1 MTNVQVSSDLVQDIT
16 VLDAL
21 DALGLAENSLTIQ
34 NVSTPHLNYLQ
45 SIDSGAG
52 ESVETGTTEFDSNQD
67 FRFPAPSALD
77 FSLPTTRISLAWTA
91 GREIIGQRIF
101 SNTVLL
107 GAQGN
112 HTDEEDH
119 EDLFP
124 ISNGE
129 VLTAE
134 GITTNNTTPTST
146 LSFSTF
152 DFNNVFKLHSNPNA
166 KHTIYL
172 DFDGHTTVNTSWNSV
187 THPTIISPA
196 FDTDGNTAS
205 FSVGELQ
212 TILGIW
218 QRVTEDFAPFEVNVT
233 TESPSIEDLQKSGI
247 GDTRWGIRSLMTQN
261 INLANNTAVFGS
273 IGGVAYLNSFNASN
287 DLPVF
292 SFNKGENNAA
302 MTASHEV
309 GHSLGLNHD
318 GQVDSNP
325 LDTINDAKSYHS
337 GFGDGDTSWGSI
349 LGAPFGKNLTQWSKG
364 DYQYANNQEDD
375 LAIITTRNGFGYR
388 LDDYGNTISTATSL
402 IADNNGKISAFGM
415 IERNTDKDVFAFT
428 TATGNI
434 SLNITAASRSYIS
447 DSAGNYDVKYLD
459 ARGSNIDLWA
469 GIYNSNGIL
478 VAESNPVDLLS
489 ASFTNFYLTA
499 GSYYLQ
505 IDGVGKT
512 GINGYSDYGSLGQ
525 YTIDGLLVN
534 NVTNTAP
541 VLTQALADVTAIED
555 SVFTWSLPANTFTDS
570 DAGDVLSYSAK
581 LADGSALPTWLT
593 FDIATQTLS
602 GTPTN
607 NQVGSIDIKI
617 IATDA
622 AGAIAEDIFSIAVQ
636 NTNDA
641 PILVTGLSDQ
651 VVNANAILNFTLPVG
666 AFADADAGD
675 ILNYSATLANG
686 GSLPSWLSFNSTTKT
701 FSGQPVFGNL
711 GLIDIKVLASDLSG
725 AQASDNFTILVKS
738 GLNDIK
744 GSEADN
750 QLSGSTKADYI
761 QGFGGNDFL
770 YGLGGSDY
778 LDGGTGN
785 DYLEGAAGAD
795 TLVGGAGDDTYYLID
810 NDVIIELADGG
821 IDLVLSGINYTLGN
835 NLENLTLRSNAAGT
849 GNDSDNRITAG
860 SGKNT
865 LFGGAGNDYL
875 SGGNGNDTMNGGAGV
890 DTFVLNAPLVG
901 VDTLSD
907 FTTGI
912 DKISIS
918 AGLYGGGLV
927 AGNALASN
935 QLLIGTGSRATNA
948 DQRFIYKNTTGELFF
963 DGDGSLAGLAAQKIA
978 VFSNFSSLSTADFLV
993 V

>member
-1 MTNVQVSSDLVQDIT
+1 MTNAQVNSALVQEIT
-16 VLDAL
+16 AL
-21 DALGLAENSLTIQ
+21 DALGLTEDSLTIL
-34 NVSTPHLNYLQ
+34 NVSIPHLNYLQ
-45 SIDSGAG
+45 SNDTSA
-52 ESVETGTTEFDSNQD
+52 TELNNNQD
-67 FRFPAPSALD
+67 FRFPAPLALD
-77 FSLPTTRISLAWTA
+77 FLSSTTNISLAWAA
-91 GREIIGQRIF
+91 GRKTIGQPTF
-101 SNTVLL
+101 SNAVLL
-107 GAQGN
+107 GTQDN
-112 HTDEEDH
+112 HTDDEDH

-124 ISNGE
+124 ISDGE
-129 VLTAE
+129 ALTAE
-134 GITTNNTTPTST
+134 GIITNNSNPDST
-146 LSFSTF
+146 LSFSSF
-152 DFNNVFKLHSNPNA
+152 DFNNAFKLHSNPNA

-196 FDTDGNTAS
+196 FDTDGNTSS

-233 TESPSIEDLQKSGI
+233 TEAPSIEDLRKSGT
-247 GDTRWGIRSLMTQN
+247 GDTRWGIRALMTQN
-261 INLANNTAVFGS
+261 TNLANNTAVFGG
-273 IGGVAYLNSFNASN
+273 IGGVAYLNSFNAST
-287 DLPVF
+287 DLPLF

-325 LDTINDAKSYHS
+325 LDTVNDSKSYHS
-337 GFGDGDTSWGSI
+337 GFGSGDTSWGSI
-349 LGAPFGKNLTQWSKG
+349 IGAPFNKSLTQWSKG
-364 DYQYANNQEDD
+364 EYQYANNQEDD

-388 LDDYGNTISTATSL
+388 ADDYGNDTNTATSL
-402 IADNNGKISAFGM
+402 IADTSGKIRAFGI

-428 TATGNI
+428 TGTGNI
-434 SLNITAASRSYIS
+434 SLNIAAASRSYIS
-447 DSAGNYDVKYLD
+447 DSIGNYDVKYLD

-512 GINGYSDYGSLGQ
+512 GNDGYSDYGSLGQ
-525 YTIDGLLVN
+525 YAINGLLVN
-534 NVTNTAP
+534 STNTAP
-541 VLTQALADVTAIED
+541 VLAQALADVTAIED
-555 SVFTWSLPANTFTDS
+555 SVFTWSLPANTFTDG

-581 LADGSALPTWLT
+581 LADDSALPTWLT
-593 FDIATQTLS
+593 FDAATQTLS
-602 GTPTN
+602 GTPLN
-607 NQVGSIDIKI
+607 NQVGSINIKI
-617 IATDA
+617 IAIDA
-622 AGAIAEDIFSIAVQ
+622 AGSTVEDVFSIAVQ

-641 PILVTGLSDQ
+641 PILVTSMSDQ

-675 ILNYSATLANG
+675 VLSYAATLANG
-686 GSLPSWLSFNSTTKT
+686 GALPSWLSFNSTTKT
-701 FSGQPVFGNL
+701 FTGQPTFGNS
-711 GLIDIKVLASDLSG
+711 GLIDIKVLASDSSG

-738 GLNDIK
+738 GLNDLK

-750 QLSGSTKADYI
+750 RLSGSTKADYI
-761 QGFGGNDFL
+761 QGFDGNDFL

-778 LDGGTGN
+778 LDGGIGN
-785 DYLEGAAGAD
+785 DYLEGASGAD

-810 NDVIIELADGG
+810 NDVIIESADGG
-821 IDLVLSGINYTLGN
+821 TDLVLSSINYTLGN
-835 NLENLTLRSNAAGT
+835 NLENLTLRNNATGT
-849 GNDSDNRITAG
+849 GNNADNLITAG

-875 SGGNGNDTMNGGAGV
+875 NGGNGNDTMNGGAGI
-890 DTFVLNAPLVG
+890 DTFVLNAPQVG
-901 VDTLSD
+901 VDTLID

-918 AGLYGGGLV
+918 AGLYGGDLV
-927 AGNALASN
+927 AGNVLASN
-935 QLLIGTGSRATNA
+935 QLLIGTGGRATTA

-963 DGDGSLAGLAAQKIA
+963 DGDGSLSGLAAQKIA
-978 VFSNFSSLSTADFLV
+978 VFSNFSSLSNTDFLV